1 MFRSEASPREVCH
14 MFDSLDEQMKHDR
27 ERESSKKERMMMWAV
42 IAVVSVALFA
52 GLLLGV
58 TKLA

>member
-1 MFRSEASPREVCH
+1 

-27 ERESSKKERMMMWAV
+27 DKESSTKERMVVWAV

-52 GLLLGV
+52 GLLFGV

>member
-1 MFRSEASPREVCH
+1 

-27 ERESSKKERMMMWAV
+27 DRESSPKERMMMWAV

-52 GLLLGV
+52 GLLFGV

>member
-1 MFRSEASPREVCH
+1 

-27 ERESSKKERMMMWAV
+27 DRESSMKERMVMWATV
-42 IAVVSVALFA
+42 AVVSVALFA
-52 GLLLGV
+52 GLYFGL

>member
-1 MFRSEASPREVCH
+1 

-27 ERESSKKERMMMWAV
+27 DKESSGKERMMVWAV
-42 IAVVSVALFA
+42 IAIVSVALFA